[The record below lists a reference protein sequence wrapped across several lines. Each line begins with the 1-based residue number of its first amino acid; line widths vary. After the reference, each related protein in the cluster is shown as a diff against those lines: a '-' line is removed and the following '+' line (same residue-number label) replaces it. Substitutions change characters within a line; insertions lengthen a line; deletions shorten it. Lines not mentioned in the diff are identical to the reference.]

1 MGGREPE
8 FRYVWTCVHVYA
20 IVPGGSGTG
29 LRLALLTGDAAPG
42 VGYRWPSGLRGVIS
56 SNLVFARVSDNPR
69 QAVLL
74 E

>member
-1 MGGREPE
+1 MLPRRPIQAPVYGRRQLPQIYIPDA
-8 FRYVWTCVHVYA
+8 FIDVG
-20 IVPGGSGTG
+20 PG
-29 LRLALLTGDAAPG
+29 
-42 VGYRWPSGLRGVIS
+42 GYRWPSGLRGVIS